1 MLFLGLLRSSPVI
14 ARLREVSAA
23 ALLGV
28 LVAAPALGQAERSW
42 VEPPASAEGA
52 AEAPADA
59 PENEEADVETGGTLI
74 QPSREQ
80 AARQLA
86 VDYLT
91 LWSAPN
97 ELTLKVMP
105 LFYGERVDFHGR
117 SMSTKAV
124 MAEKRR
130 FVRRWPVRSYTA
142 RIDTLRSSC
151 APAAQICT
159 VKGQFDFTAISPER
173 GRRSQGAADLAL
185 QVSFAGER
193 PRILAETTRIV
204 TRGRTRR

>member
-1 MLFLGLLRSSPVI
+1 MI

-42 VEPPASAEGA
+42 VDPPASAEGA

-59 PENEEADVETGGTLI
+59 PENEEADVETGDTLI
-74 QPSREQ
+74 PPSCEQ

-105 LFYGERVDFHGR
+105 LFYGERVD
-117 SMSTKAV
+117 STAV
-124 MAEKRR
+124 R
-130 FVRRWPVRSYTA
+130 
-142 RIDTLRSSC
+142 
-151 APAAQICT
+151 
-159 VKGQFDFTAISPER
+159 
-173 GRRSQGAADLAL
+173 
-185 QVSFAGER
+185 
-193 PRILAETTRIV
+193 
-204 TRGRTRR
+204 